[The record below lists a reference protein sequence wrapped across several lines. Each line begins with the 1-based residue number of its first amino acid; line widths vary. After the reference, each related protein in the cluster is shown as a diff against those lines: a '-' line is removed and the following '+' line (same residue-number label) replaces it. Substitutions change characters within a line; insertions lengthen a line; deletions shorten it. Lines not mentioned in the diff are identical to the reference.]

1 MEIESKKP
9 RRRNRVSLR
18 GRQILER
25 RKEIEKELLEMLKE
39 TKSDFGLDDIKKIIY
54 NEDGQDSLT
63 DIIAMFDTGQGAAEL
78 QNVLEL
84 VNDAW
89 NYFPHKSLN
98 GLCPMEKMLEYENE
112 NHKTPRKALIKHQKL
127 TKKQKDLLWSGGGKG
142 PYSQANLIKQIRI
155 LDDSVSRVFLVVE
168 AEINPTTFE
177 IVNENRHDNEFK
189 NDIIIQ
195 QLLDKA
201 EYRGP
206 QFGYVVAA
214 FEEEYRNNEVLAR
227 AEYALKYTQESIIK
241 MHKYIIDNFSS

>member
-1 MEIESKKP
+1 
-9 RRRNRVSLR
+9 
-18 GRQILER
+18 
-25 RKEIEKELLEMLKE
+25 
-39 TKSDFGLDDIKKIIY
+39 
-54 NEDGQDSLT
+54 
-63 DIIAMFDTGQGAAEL
+63 
-78 QNVLEL
+78 
-84 VNDAW
+84 
-89 NYFPHKSLN
+89 
-98 GLCPMEKMLEYENE
+98 MEKMLEYENE
-112 NHKTPRKALIKHQKL
+112 DHKIPRKAFIKHQKL
-127 TKKQKDLLWSGGGKG
+127 TKKQKDLLWSDGGKG

-189 NDIIIQ
+189 NDVIIQ

-241 MHKYIIDNFSS
+241 MHKYIIENFSS